1 MKKAL
6 VLNFSFIAIILS
18 ACFISFVVILLV
30 TFHNTHN
37 TFSGPSKSE
46 IESVTRS
53 TLKLY
58 GFEGDVKV
66 TKYSRYRWPSVEYE
80 IEYDYSEEVNGRK
93 VTVSDS
99 LIFDPK
105 SSSTSKKTYEALAY
119 DGTIETMLHQF
130 SHIADQLLNQNPVS
144 VSNKEKVES
153 FFKQYENP
161 NLEFVSSYWSVD
173 TESDNI
179 QDYYV
184 LIEKNHKEG
193 KAFQGLYD
201 LPIDEFLE
209 KGIIKGSVRY
219 KDTVLEE
226 GEKDYFDSEGGLTGF
241 ISNGIE
247 NAELPDAFYEVSY
260 YYGAKGYRSGSG
272 VSLKIQNHKLIS
284 YEKNRIK
291 KF

>member
-130 SHIADQLLNQNPVS
+130 SHIADQLLNQDPVS

-161 NLEFVSSYWSVD
+161 NLEFVNSYWSVD

-179 QDYYV
+179 QDYYA

-209 KGIIKGSVRY
+209 KGIIKGSVSY

-241 ISNGIE
+241 ISNGID

-284 YEKNRIK
+284 YEKNRIR

>member
-18 ACFISFVVILLV
+18 ACFLSFVVILV
-30 TFHNTHN
+30 ATFHT
-37 TFSGPSKSE
+37 TFSGPNQKD
-46 IESVTRS
+46 IEAAASR

-58 GFEGDVKV
+58 GFKGDVKV
-66 TKYSRYRWPSVEYE
+66 TKFSRYRWPSVEYE
-80 IEYDYSEEVNGRK
+80 IEYDYTEEVSGRK
-93 VTVSDS
+93 ITVSDS
-99 LIFDPK
+99 LIYFPK
-105 SSSTSKKTYEALAY
+105 SPGNSRRTSEELAY

-179 QDYYV
+179 QDYYA

-201 LPIDEFLE
+201 LSIDEFLE

-241 ISNGIE
+241 ISNGID

-272 VSLKIQNHKLIS
+272 VSLKIKNHRLIS
-284 YEKNRIK
+284 YEENRTK

>member
-18 ACFISFVVILLV
+18 ACFLSFVVILLV
-30 TFHNTHN
+30 SFHN
-37 TFSGPSKSE
+37 TFSGPSQSE

-66 TKYSRYRWPSVEYE
+66 TKYSRSRWPSVEYE

-99 LIFDPK
+99 LIYNPK
-105 SSSTSKKTYEALAY
+105 SSNGSRKTYEELAY
-119 DGTIETMLHQF
+119 DGTTKTMLREF
-130 SHIADQLLNQNPVS
+130 SGIADELLDQHPDS
-144 VSNKEKVES
+144 VSNKEKVEK
-153 FFKQYENP
+153 FFKKFENP
-161 NLEFVSSYWSVD
+161 NLEYVNTYWSVD
-173 TESDNI
+173 DRAKNI
-179 QDYYV
+179 EEYYA
-184 LIEKNHKEG
+184 LLEKNRKDG
-193 KAFQGLYD
+193 KPFQGLYD

-226 GEKDYFDSEGGLTGF
+226 GEKDYFDGEGGLTGF
-241 ISNGIE
+241 ISNGID

-272 VSLKIQNHKLIS
+272 VSLKIKNHKLIS
-284 YEKNRIK
+284 YEKNRTG
-291 KF
+291 

>member
-18 ACFISFVVILLV
+18 ACFLSFVVILVV
-30 TFHNTHN
+30 TFHT
-37 TFSGPSKSE
+37 TFSGPNQKD
-46 IESVTRS
+46 IEVAASR

-58 GFEGDVKV
+58 GFKGDVKV
-66 TKYSRYRWPSVEYE
+66 TKFSRYRWPSEDYE
-80 IEYDYSEEVNGRK
+80 IEYDYTEEVSGRK
-93 VTVSDS
+93 ITVSDS
-99 LIFDPK
+99 LIYFPK
-105 SSSTSKKTYEALAY
+105 SPGNSRRTSEELAY

-161 NLEFVSSYWSVD
+161 NLEFVSSYWRVD

-179 QDYYV
+179 QDYYS

-193 KAFQGLYD
+193 KSFQGLYD

-226 GEKDYFDSEGGLTGF
+226 GEKDYFDGEGGLTGF
-241 ISNGIE
+241 ISNGID

-272 VSLKIQNHKLIS
+272 VSLKVQNHKLIS
-284 YEKNRIK
+284 YEKNITK

>member
-18 ACFISFVVILLV
+18 ACFLSFVVILVV
-30 TFHNTHN
+30 TFHT
-37 TFSGPSKSE
+37 TFSGPNQKD
-46 IESVTRS
+46 IEAAASR

-58 GFEGDVKV
+58 GFKGDVKV
-66 TKYSRYRWPSVEYE
+66 TKFSRYRWPSEDYE
-80 IEYDYSEEVNGRK
+80 IEYDYTEEVSGRK
-93 VTVSDS
+93 ITVSDS
-99 LIFDPK
+99 LIYFPK
-105 SSSTSKKTYEALAY
+105 SPGNSRRTSEELAY

-144 VSNKEKVES
+144 LSNKEKVES

-179 QDYYV
+179 QDYYS

-193 KAFQGLYD
+193 KSFQGLYD

-226 GEKDYFDSEGGLTGF
+226 GEKDYFDGEGGLTGF
-241 ISNGIE
+241 ISNGID

-272 VSLKIQNHKLIS
+272 VSLKIKNHKLIS
-284 YEKNRIK
+284 YEKNRTK

>member
-1 MKKAL
+1 MKKVL

-18 ACFISFVVILLV
+18 ACFLSFVVIIV
-30 TFHNTHN
+30 ATFHT
-37 TFSGPSKSE
+37 TFSGPNQKDIDAAAS
-46 IESVTRS
+46 R

-58 GFEGDVKV
+58 GFKGDVKV
-66 TKYSRYRWPSVEYE
+66 TKFSRYRWPSEDYE
-80 IEYDYSEEVNGRK
+80 IEYDYTEEVSGRK
-93 VTVSDS
+93 ITVSDS
-99 LIFDPK
+99 LIYFPK
-105 SSSTSKKTYEALAY
+105 SPGNSRRTSEELAY
-119 DGTIETMLHQF
+119 DGTVETMLHQF

-179 QDYYV
+179 QDYYA

-226 GEKDYFDSEGGLTGF
+226 GEKDYFDGEGGLTGF

-272 VSLKIQNHKLIS
+272 VSLKIQDHKLIS

>member
-18 ACFISFVVILLV
+18 ACFLSFVVILLV
-30 TFHNTHN
+30 TFHT
-37 TFSGPSKSE
+37 TFSGPNQKD
-46 IESVTRS
+46 IEAAASR

-58 GFEGDVKV
+58 GFKGDVKV
-66 TKYSRYRWPSVEYE
+66 TKFSRYRWPSEDYE
-80 IEYDYSEEVNGRK
+80 IEYDYTEEVNGRK
-93 VTVSDS
+93 ITVSDS
-99 LIFDPK
+99 LIYFPK
-105 SSSTSKKTYEALAY
+105 SPGNSRRTSEELAY

-153 FFKQYENP
+153 FFKQYENS

-179 QDYYV
+179 QDYYA

-226 GEKDYFDSEGGLTGF
+226 GEKDYFDGEGGLTGF
-241 ISNGIE
+241 ISNGID

-284 YEKNRIK
+284 YEKNRTK

>member
-18 ACFISFVVILLV
+18 ACFLSFVVILVV
-30 TFHNTHN
+30 TFHT
-37 TFSGPSKSE
+37 TFSGPNQKD
-46 IESVTRS
+46 IEAAASR

-58 GFEGDVKV
+58 GFKGDVKV
-66 TKYSRYRWPSVEYE
+66 TKFSRYRWPSEDYE
-80 IEYDYSEEVNGRK
+80 IEYDYTEEVSGRK
-93 VTVSDS
+93 ITVSDS
-99 LIFDPK
+99 LIYFPK
-105 SSSTSKKTYEALAY
+105 SPGNSRRTSEELAY
-119 DGTIETMLHQF
+119 DGTIETMLNQF

-144 VSNKEKVES
+144 VYNKEKVES

-161 NLEFVSSYWSVD
+161 NLESVSSYWSVN

-179 QDYYV
+179 QDYYA
-184 LIEKNHKEG
+184 LIEKNYKEE

-241 ISNGIE
+241 ISNGID

-272 VSLKIQNHKLIS
+272 VSLKIRNHKLIS

>member
-18 ACFISFVVILLV
+18 ACFLSFIVVLFV
-30 TFHNTHN
+30 SFHN
-37 TFSGPSKSE
+37 TFSGPSQSE

-105 SSSTSKKTYEALAY
+105 SSSTSRKTYEALAY
-119 DGTIETMLHQF
+119 DGTTKTMLHQF

-241 ISNGIE
+241 ISNGID

>member
-18 ACFISFVVILLV
+18 ACFLSFVVILLV
-30 TFHNTHN
+30 TFHT
-37 TFSGPSKSE
+37 TFSGPNQKD
-46 IESVTRS
+46 IEVAASR

-58 GFEGDVKV
+58 GFKGDVKV
-66 TKYSRYRWPSVEYE
+66 TKFSRYRWPSEDYE
-80 IEYDYSEEVNGRK
+80 IEYDYTEEVSGRK
-93 VTVSDS
+93 ITVSDS
-99 LIFDPK
+99 LIYFPK
-105 SSSTSKKTYEALAY
+105 SPGNSRRTSEELAY

-161 NLEFVSSYWSVD
+161 NLEFVSSYWRVD

-179 QDYYV
+179 QDYYS

-193 KAFQGLYD
+193 KSFQGLYD

-226 GEKDYFDSEGGLTGF
+226 GEKDYFDGEGGLTGF
-241 ISNGIE
+241 ISNGID

-260 YYGAKGYRSGSG
+260 YYGAKGYRSGNG

>member
-18 ACFISFVVILLV
+18 ACFLSFVVILVV
-30 TFHNTHN
+30 TFHT
-37 TFSGPSKSE
+37 TFSGPNQKD
-46 IESVTRS
+46 IEVAASR

-58 GFEGDVKV
+58 GFKGDVKV
-66 TKYSRYRWPSVEYE
+66 TKFSRYRWPSEDYE
-80 IEYDYSEEVNGRK
+80 IEYDYTEEVSGRK
-93 VTVSDS
+93 ITVSDS
-99 LIFDPK
+99 LIYFPK
-105 SSSTSKKTYEALAY
+105 SPGNSRRTSEELAY

-179 QDYYV
+179 QDYYA
-184 LIEKNHKEG
+184 LIEKNYKEG

-226 GEKDYFDSEGGLTGF
+226 GEKDYFDGEGGLTGF
-241 ISNGIE
+241 ISNGID

-272 VSLKIQNHKLIS
+272 VSLKIKNHKLIS
-284 YEKNRIK
+284 YEENRTK

>member
-18 ACFISFVVILLV
+18 ACFLSFVVILV
-30 TFHNTHN
+30 VNFHN
-37 TFSGPSKSE
+37 TFSGPSQSE
-46 IESVTRS
+46 IESVTRR

-80 IEYDYSEEVNGRK
+80 IEYDYSEEVNGRR

-99 LIFDPK
+99 LIYDPK
-105 SSSTSKKTYEALAY
+105 SSRTSRKTEEELAY
-119 DGTIETMLHQF
+119 DGTIKTMLHQF
-130 SHIADQLLNQNPVS
+130 SHIADQLLNQNPVC

-179 QDYYV
+179 QDYYA
-184 LIEKNHKEG
+184 LIEKNHREG

-226 GEKDYFDSEGGLTGF
+226 GEKDYFDGEGGLTGF
-241 ISNGIE
+241 ISNGID

-284 YEKNRIK
+284 YEKNRTK

>member
-18 ACFISFVVILLV
+18 ACFLSFVVILLV
-30 TFHNTHN
+30 SFHN
-37 TFSGPSKSE
+37 TFSGPSQSE

-66 TKYSRYRWPSVEYE
+66 TKYSRSRWPSVEYE

-99 LIFDPK
+99 LIYNPK
-105 SSSTSKKTYEALAY
+105 SSNGSRKTYEELAY
-119 DGTIETMLHQF
+119 DGTTKTMLREF
-130 SHIADQLLNQNPVS
+130 SGIADELLDQHPDS
-144 VSNKEKVES
+144 VSNKEKVEN
-153 FFKQYENP
+153 FFKQFENP
-161 NLEFVSSYWSVD
+161 NLEYVNTYWSVD
-173 TESDNI
+173 DRAKNI
-179 QDYYV
+179 EEYYA
-184 LIEKNHKEG
+184 LLEKNRKDG
-193 KAFQGLYD
+193 KPFQGLYD

-241 ISNGIE
+241 ISNGID

-272 VSLKIQNHKLIS
+272 VSLKIKNHKLIS
-284 YEKNRIK
+284 YEKNRTG
-291 KF
+291 

>member
-6 VLNFSFIAIILS
+6 ILNFTFIAIIIS
-18 ACFISFVVILLV
+18 ACFLSFVVVLLV
-30 TFHNTHN
+30 TFHN

-46 IESVTRS
+46 IDSVTRS

-66 TKYSRYRWPSVEYE
+66 TKYSRYRWPSVDYE
-80 IEYDYSEEVNGRK
+80 IEYDYSEEVNGRR

-99 LIFDPK
+99 LIYNPK
-105 SSSTSKKTYEALAY
+105 SSSTSRKTYEALAY
-119 DGTIETMLHQF
+119 DGTIKTILHQF
-130 SHIADQLLNQNPVS
+130 SHIADQLLNQHPVS
-144 VSNKEKVES
+144 VSNKDKVES

-161 NLEFVSSYWSVD
+161 NLEYVNSYWSVD
-173 TESDNI
+173 TESENI
-179 QDYYV
+179 QDYYA

-209 KGIIKGSVRY
+209 KEMIKGYIIYR
-219 KDTVLEE
+219 DIVLEE

-241 ISNGIE
+241 ISNGID

-260 YYGAKGYRSGSG
+260 YYGAKGYRSGSS
-272 VSLKIQNHKLIS
+272 VPLKVQNHKMLYYGS
-284 YEKNRIK
+284 N
-291 KF
+291 FN

>member
-18 ACFISFVVILLV
+18 ACFLSFVVILV
-30 TFHNTHN
+30 ATFHT
-37 TFSGPSKSE
+37 TFSGPNQKD
-46 IESVTRS
+46 IEAAASR

-58 GFEGDVKV
+58 GFKGDVKV
-66 TKYSRYRWPSVEYE
+66 TKFSRYRWPSEDYE
-80 IEYDYSEEVNGRK
+80 IEYDYTEEVSGRK
-93 VTVSDS
+93 ITVSDS
-99 LIFDPK
+99 LIYFPK
-105 SSSTSKKTYEALAY
+105 SPGNSRRTSEELAY

-153 FFKQYENP
+153 FFKKYENP

-179 QDYYV
+179 QDYYA

-219 KDTVLEE
+219 KDTVLED
-226 GEKDYFDSEGGLTGF
+226 GEKDYFDGEDGLTGF

>member
-6 VLNFSFIAIILS
+6 VLNFRFIAIILS
-18 ACFISFVVILLV
+18 ACFLSFVVILVV
-30 TFHNTHN
+30 TFHT
-37 TFSGPSKSE
+37 TFSGPNQKD
-46 IESVTRS
+46 IEAAASR

-58 GFEGDVKV
+58 GFKGDVEV
-66 TKYSRYRWPSVEYE
+66 TKFSRYRWPSEDYE
-80 IEYDYSEEVNGRK
+80 IEYDYTEEVNGRK
-93 VTVSDS
+93 ITVSDS
-99 LIFDPK
+99 LIYFPK
-105 SSSTSKKTYEALAY
+105 SPGNSRRTSEELAY

-130 SHIADQLLNQNPVS
+130 SHIANQLLNQNPVS

-179 QDYYV
+179 QDYYA
-184 LIEKNHKEG
+184 LIEKNHKEE

-201 LPIDEFLE
+201 LPIDKFLE
-209 KGIIKGSVRY
+209 KGIIKGSVRF

-241 ISNGIE
+241 ISNGID

-260 YYGAKGYRSGSG
+260 YYGAKGYRSGNG

>member
-18 ACFISFVVILLV
+18 ACFLSFVVILV
-30 TFHNTHN
+30 ATFHT
-37 TFSGPSKSE
+37 TFSGPNQKD
-46 IESVTRS
+46 IEAAASR

-58 GFEGDVKV
+58 GFKGDVKV
-66 TKYSRYRWPSVEYE
+66 TKFSRYRWPSVEYE
-80 IEYDYSEEVNGRK
+80 IEYDYTEEVSGRK
-93 VTVSDS
+93 ITVSDS
-99 LIFDPK
+99 LIYFPK
-105 SSSTSKKTYEALAY
+105 SPGNSRRTSEELAY

-179 QDYYV
+179 QDYYA

-201 LPIDEFLE
+201 LSIDEFLE

-272 VSLKIQNHKLIS
+272 VSLKIKNHRLIS

>member
-18 ACFISFVVILLV
+18 ACFLSFVVILV
-30 TFHNTHN
+30 ATFHT
-37 TFSGPSKSE
+37 TFSGPNQKD
-46 IESVTRS
+46 IEAAASR

-58 GFEGDVKV
+58 GFKGDVKV
-66 TKYSRYRWPSVEYE
+66 TKFSRYRWPSEDYE
-80 IEYDYSEEVNGRK
+80 IEYDYTEEVSGRK
-93 VTVSDS
+93 ITVSDS
-99 LIFDPK
+99 LIYFPK
-105 SSSTSKKTYEALAY
+105 SPGNSRRTSEELAY

-153 FFKQYENP
+153 FFKKYENP

-179 QDYYV
+179 KDYYA

-219 KDTVLEE
+219 KDTVLED
-226 GEKDYFDSEGGLTGF
+226 GEKDYFDGEDGLTGF